1 MVSQAKIRVKIIV
14 FDQGNTLL
22 LDPFPSVIE
31 LRKNIFSKVFKNH
44 GLSIS
49 SSLIASEWE
58 RSNKIVDYP
67 FIGHFYQEEPIVQ
80 HALRALGIKEDI
92 AAILALELLRE
103 YRIGLRE
110 VISLDPRTQEVKR
123 TLQELKARGKKL
135 AVFSNDR
142 AVALGL
148 VLNVMGIKPL
158 FQYVETSES
167 FGVEKPSPLV
177 FLKILEHFSA
187 MAETVAYVG
196 DEPIKDIEAAK
207 KQGFKA
213 IQYKVNV
220 DEYNEIWRDY
230 QRKSKYKP
238 DAVISRFSELLD
250 IIE

>member
-1 MVSQAKIRVKIIV
+1 MVSQVKIRVAIIV

-31 LRKNIFSKVFKNH
+31 SRKDRFSTICHKF
-44 GLSIS
+44 GLAIS
-49 SSLIASEWE
+49 PSLIASEWKK
-58 RSNKIVDYP
+58 SNKIVDYP

-148 VLNVMGIKPL
+148 VLNGMGIKPL
-158 FQYVETSES
+158 FQYVGTSES
-167 FGVEKPSPLV
+167 LGVEKPAPRV
-177 FLKILEHFSA
+177 FAKILEQFSA
-187 MAETVAYVG
+187 VAETVAYVG

-207 KQGFKA
+207 KQGLKA
-213 IQYKVNV
+213 IQYRVNV
-220 DEYNEIWRDY
+220 IEYNEIWRDY

-238 DAVISRFSELLD
+238 DAVIGRFSELLD

>member
-1 MVSQAKIRVKIIV
+1 MVSQKKIRVAIIV
-14 FDQGNTLL
+14 FDEGNTLL

-31 LRKNIFSKVFKNH
+31 LRKDIFSAICQKF

-49 SSLIASEWE
+49 SSFIANEWK
-58 RSNKIVDYP
+58 RSNKLIDYP

-80 HALRALGIKEDI
+80 HALRSLGIKEDI

-103 YRIGLRE
+103 YRFGLKE
-110 VISLDPRTQEVKR
+110 IISLDSRTREVKR

-142 AVALGL
+142 TVALGL
-148 VLNVMGIKPL
+148 VLNEMGIKPL

-167 FGVEKPSPLV
+167 LGLEKPDPQI
-177 FLKILEHFSA
+177 FENTLEFFGA
-187 MAETVAYVG
+187 TPEIVAYVG
-196 DEPIKDIEAAK
+196 DEPINDIQAAK
-207 KQGFKA
+207 KQGLKA

-220 DEYNEIWRDY
+220 DEYTEIWRDY
-230 QRKSKYKP
+230 RKKSEYEP